1 MKKSEMRSHRF
12 LLAALILLY
21 VVVYTLT
28 GVALSLL
35 DAPGTGIGRG
45 RYKQRDRAGYAVT

>member
-35 DAPGTGIGRG
+35 DAPGRG
-45 RYKQRDRAGYAVT
+45 

>member
-1 MKKSEMRSHRF
+1 MRSHRL

-35 DAPGTGIGRG
+35 DAPGRG
-45 RYKQRDRAGYAVT
+45 